1 MFLQEDYR
9 LFQERGITEEQ
20 ILKQVQLLKEGTLF
34 QRIVAP
40 ATLERG
46 ILKLT
51 SDAIDHYK
59 NLFEEQI
66 SYYQAI
72 KFVPASGAA
81 TRMFKDLYAAI
92 ELLQVQKP
100 LPEKIEQFFI
110 NLSKFAFYR
119 DLKSVMTNPSLD
131 EALDRKEYLPILE
144 SLLFEKGLHFGNK
157 PKGLIPFHDYGTF
170 SRTAFEE
177 HLFEGLSY
185 LWRDEDPVWFHFT
198 VSPEHRFAFETL
210 LKATAEKFGITQ
222 KVKVDFSIQHPATD
236 TVAIYENGDI
246 VRDEMGRI
254 IFRPGGHGALLRN
267 LNSIDA
273 DLIFIKNIDNVV
285 PEWYLEETVLYK
297 KVLGGYLMSL
307 VEDIHANLVMLED
320 GNLLEEDLAEMVD
333 FAQKKLF
340 ITFPEWFFHAE
351 YIEKVDYL
359 YNLFNRPIRVC
370 GVVKNEGQPGGGPFF
385 CENEEGLPVL
395 QIVEQSQIN
404 MNDPEQRKIFE
415 SSTHFNPVDIVCY
428 VRDFEGNKF
437 DLEQFVDPRAGI
449 ITEKTYKGKPIK
461 VLELPGLWNGSMA
474 DWITVFVE
482 VPSTTFNPVKEVFD
496 LLKPMHQPKHA

>member
-40 ATLERG
+40 ATLEQG

-59 NLFEEQI
+59 NFFDEQI

-92 ELLQVQKP
+92 ELLQEQKP

-110 NLSKFAFYR
+110 NLSKFAFFR
-119 DLKSVMTNPSLD
+119 DLKFVMTNPSYD

-144 SLLFEKGLHFGNK
+144 FLLFEKGLHFGNK
-157 PKGLIPFHDYGTF
+157 PKGLIPFHDYGTY

-185 LWRDEDPVWFHFT
+185 LWTGEDPVWFHFT
-198 VSPEHRFAFETL
+198 VSPEHRLAFETL
-210 LKATAEKFGITQ
+210 LKTTAEKFGITQ

-307 VEDIHANLVMLED
+307 VEDVHANLVMLDD

-351 YIEKVDYL
+351 YIEKIDYL

-428 VRDFEGNKF
+428 VRDFKGNKF

-449 ITEKTYKGKPIK
+449 ITKKTYKGKPIN

>member
-92 ELLQVQKP
+92 ELLQEQKP

-110 NLSKFAFYR
+110 HLSKFAFYR
-119 DLKSVMTNPSLD
+119 DLKSVMTNPSFD

-144 SLLFEKGLHFGNK
+144 FLLFEKGLHFGNK

-198 VSPEHRFAFETL
+198 VSPEHRSTFKTL

-307 VEDIHANLVMLED
+307 VEDIHANLVMLDD

-428 VRDFEGNKF
+428 VRDFKGNKF